1 LSFSKN
7 VANPFEAIFG
17 SLTTSPFAS
26 TARGRSPNCPA
37 SRRPAVSSIRKLCS
51 RKKPHATSAY
61 VDLKSGQRNAAK
73 PAITKIVPIGSHA
86 DGEMGE
92 KSARIIPSIAARARP
107 RNGWRA
113 VIGKF
118 TSQPLGHLSSGF
130 ASQKVSDDLLRD
142 LPDEVFGYF
151 WIDFLQPRALCLGA
165 KSEQFPFACHMRTP

>member
-1 LSFSKN
+1 MPRNLHSSPNCGSPRQRTSHVALVGWFLLSKSIDLSFSKN

-17 SLTTSPFAS
+17 SLTMSPFAS

-61 VDLKSGQRNAAK
+61 ADLKSGQRNAAK

-86 DGEMGE
+86 DGETGK
-92 KSARIIPSIAARARP
+92 KSARIIPSIAVSAKP
-107 RNGWRA
+107 TNGWRP

-118 TSQPLGHLSSGF
+118 TLRRFGDLSSGF
-130 ASQKVSDDLLRD
+130 ASQRSLR
-142 LPDEVFGYF
+142 
-151 WIDFLQPRALCLGA
+151 
-165 KSEQFPFACHMRTP
+165 